1 MKQLAKELW
10 IVDGDTVS
18 FYCCPFTTR
27 MTVIRLQT
35 GDLWLHSPVRY
46 SPELAEQLAALG
58 RVKYL
63 IAPNH
68 LHHLYLGQWLERYP
82 DAQLFGTDE
91 VITKRK
97 DLHFDAS
104 LNLTEQFHPQLVENW
119 PWQDEIDQRL
129 VSGSPLMQEC
139 VFFHR
144 ATNTVIVTDLIENFP
159 PGHFKGWRKLL
170 AKGAGII
177 APNGKTPLDWRLSF
191 KKPVVRVHVQL
202 LLNWQPERIIM
213 AHGEIVEHQ
222 AVSFLKRSFKWV
234 E

>member
-1 MKQLAKELW
+1 MK
-10 IVDGDTVS
+10 
-18 FYCCPFTTR
+18 
-27 MTVIRLQT
+27 
-35 GDLWLHSPVRY
+35 
-46 SPELAEQLAALG
+46 
-58 RVKYL
+58 
-63 IAPNH
+63 
-68 LHHLYLGQWLERYP
+68 RYP

-170 AKGAGII
+170 ARGAGII

-222 AVSFLKRSFKWV
+222 AVSFLKHSFKWV